1 MSGNRPLVS
10 VIMPTYNA
18 AAFVAETI
26 ESVLAQSYEPIEL
39 VVVDDASNDA
49 TPEIVERY
57 AQRQP
62 DRIRFRRAGER
73 QGPCRRRN
81 DALDVAGGSL
91 IAWLDHDDLWEP
103 DKTARE
109 VEVLQ
114 ERPEVGLVYS
124 GYEAFDSETREPVP
138 WRDRDSEAEGDVLIP
153 LFVRGCFVGSLTA
166 LFRREVL
173 TRRHLRL
180 READFSFGDDYFL
193 WLVLSLDWQVAR
205 IDDVLAY
212 YRLHSENESKRLG
225 ETNFH
230 LRRIALLREFL
241 DQYPEARP
249 RLGKWRRRGIARHF
263 LSAAHF
269 ESRRSRLRSGLAV
282 ARAFATAPVYTKRA
296 LRAQTSAGS

>member
-1 MSGNRPLVS
+1 MSGTRPLVS

-18 AAFVAETI
+18 AAFIAESI
-26 ESVLAQSYEPIEL
+26 ESVLAQTYDPIEL
-39 VVVDDASNDA
+39 VVVDDASDDA
-49 TPEIVERY
+49 TPEIVQRY
-57 AQRQP
+57 TRRYP
-62 DRIRFRRAGER
+62 DRVRFRRAAER
-73 QGPCRRRN
+73 AGPCRRRN
-81 DALDVAGGSL
+81 DAIDLAEGSL

-103 DKTARE
+103 DKTRRE

-114 ERPEVGLVYS
+114 AHPEVGLVYS

-138 WRDRDSEAEGDVLIP
+138 WRDRDSEAEGDALIP

-173 TRRHLRL
+173 TRRQLRL
-180 READFSFGDDYFL
+180 REVDFSFGDDYFL
-193 WLVLSLDWQVAR
+193 WLVLSLDWQVVR
-205 IDDVLAY
+205 IDEVLAY

-230 LRRIALLREFL
+230 LRRVALLREFL
-241 DQYPEARP
+241 EQYPEAAP

-269 ESRRSRLRSGLAV
+269 ESRRSRLRSGVAV
-282 ARAFATAPVYTKRA
+282 ARAFATAPVYTQRE
-296 LRAQTSAGS
+296 LRAQAS

>member
-1 MSGNRPLVS
+1 MSGDRPLVS

-18 AAFVAETI
+18 AAFIAETV
-26 ESVLAQSYEPIEL
+26 ESVLAQTYEPIEL
-39 VVVDDASNDA
+39 VVVDDASDDA

-57 AQRQP
+57 ARRYP
-62 DRIRFRRAGER
+62 DRVRFQRAGER
-73 QGPCRRRN
+73 AGPCRRRN
-81 DALDVAGGSL
+81 DAIDLAKGSL

-103 DKTARE
+103 EKTARE
-109 VEVLQ
+109 VDVLQ
-114 ERPEVGLVYS
+114 ARPEVGLVYS

-173 TRRHLRL
+173 TRRQMQL
-180 READFSFGDDYFL
+180 REVDFSFGDDYFL

-205 IDDVLAY
+205 IDEVLAY
-212 YRLHSENESKRLG
+212 YRLHPENESKRLG

-230 LRRIALLREFL
+230 LRRIALLHEFL
-241 DQYPEARP
+241 EQYPEAGP

-269 ESRRSRLRSGLAV
+269 ESRRSRLRAGLAV
-282 ARAFATAPVYTKRA
+282 ARAFATAPVYTQRA
-296 LRAQTSAGS
+296 LRAQAS